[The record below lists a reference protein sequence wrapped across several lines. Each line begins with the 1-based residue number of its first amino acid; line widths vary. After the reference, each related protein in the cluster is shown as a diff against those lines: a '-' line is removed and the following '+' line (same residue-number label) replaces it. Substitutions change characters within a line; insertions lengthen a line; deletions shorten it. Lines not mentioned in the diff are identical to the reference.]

1 MGAFAA
7 VMTGKGTGAIATIQ
21 LYGRDAAAVLGKIFV
36 RAQKRRARFETG
48 QILLGTIVEG
58 ERVIDQVT
66 IGCEAPL
73 TFAINC
79 HGNPLIVEM
88 IMELLDRSGVVLV
101 GAEELLAR
109 MLSADKSLN
118 TIAIESRL
126 AQLRA
131 KTLEGAKILANQIDS
146 GLSATLAK
154 WLDDING
161 MALSDIAAGAAR
173 ILADSKVAGLI
184 MFGCTAVLA
193 GPPNSGKSTLL
204 NCLAGREKAIV
215 TDIGGTT
222 RDWVGAQCRIGPLLL
237 DLIDTAGLDERLA
250 AAAATVEKAAQQKSA
265 EMLGRA
271 DLVLLVLD
279 GSRPDDQLDM
289 LPIEKLAARKVVT
302 ILNKSDLS
310 GQFDAPA
317 LPRGLAEPVRISAKL
332 RTGIDDLSEEIL
344 RTTGTARFNRKTPVC
359 FTSRQQNLLE
369 TLTTAPSKDHARR
382 TLDQLLNGCR
392 PPLDDY

>member
-1 MGAFAA
+1 
-7 VMTGKGTGAIATIQ
+7 
-21 LYGRDAAAVLGKIFV
+21 FV
-36 RAQKRRARFETG
+36 RAGKKRARFETG
-48 QILLGTIVEG
+48 EILLGTIADG
-58 ERVIDQVT
+58 ERIIDQVT

-88 IMELLDRSGVVLV
+88 IMELLDKSGVILV

-126 AQLRA
+126 SQLRA

-154 WLDDING
+154 WLDDIDS
-161 MALSDIAAGAAR
+161 MALGDITGGAAR

-222 RDWVGAQCRIGPLLL
+222 RDWVGAQCRMGPLLL
-237 DLIDTAGLDERLA
+237 ELIDTAGLDEKLA
-250 AAAATVEKAAQQKSA
+250 AAAETVEKAAQQKSA

-279 GSRPDDQLDM
+279 GSQPADQLNC
-289 LPIEKLAARKVVT
+289 LPLEKLTRKEVVT
-302 ILNKSDLS
+302 ILNKSDLP
-310 GQFDAPA
+310 GRFDIGG
-317 LPRGLAEPVRISAKL
+317 LPRGLGSPVRISAKL
-332 RTGIDDLSEEIL
+332 QTGIDNLREEIL
-344 RTTGTARFNRKTPVC
+344 DTTGAARFDRKTPVC
-359 FTSRQQNLLE
+359 FTPRQRHILE
-369 TLTTAPSKDHARR
+369 EIGKTTSKDHVRR
-382 TLDQLLNGCR
+382 TLNQLLNACR
-392 PPLDDY
+392 TALDD